1 MATHTDHS
9 RTHDTVIRQGERKL
23 NRKAK
28 DTDRYLADRAFQRLM
43 REVNGR

>member
-9 RTHDTVIRQGERKL
+9 RTHDTVIRQGERTFH
-23 NRKAK
+23 RKVK
-28 DTDRYLADRAFQRLM
+28 DAERYLAERAFRQLM

>member
-9 RTHDTVIRQGERKL
+9 RTHDTIARQGERTQS
-23 NRKAK
+23 RKAK
-28 DTDRYLADRAFQRLM
+28 DAERYLADRALAKLM